1 MEPSRSA
8 ILGVTERGAVR
19 LKGKG
24 KMPLRPET
32 RRRRK
37 TTHPPRPGVAQI
49 RAWRARSLP
58 PAGGPA
64 PPRRPLSGSLRAAWL
79 VESSVFL
86 AFRRVIF

>member
-37 TTHPPRPGVAQI
+37 TTHPPRPGAAQNQ
-49 RAWRARSLP
+49 ALRARSLP
-58 PAGGPA
+58 LAGA
-64 PPRRPLSGSLRAAWL
+64 PPLPAARRQRPEAGWCSD
-79 VESSVFL
+79 V
-86 AFRRVIF
+86 